1 MSGIPWVIMA
11 EVLDV
16 IRLKLLYMYVFI
28 TEKLI
33 GKKKK
38 RVYKLNL
45 SMRFHCRYIL

>member
-11 EVLDV
+11 EVL

-38 RVYKLNL
+38 RVL
-45 SMRFHCRYIL
+45 